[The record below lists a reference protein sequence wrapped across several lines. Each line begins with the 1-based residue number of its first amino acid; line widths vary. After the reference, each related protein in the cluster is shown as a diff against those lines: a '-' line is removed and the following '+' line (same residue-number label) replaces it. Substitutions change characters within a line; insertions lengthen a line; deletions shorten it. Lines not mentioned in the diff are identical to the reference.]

1 MGQVHWCVQTLHNCK
16 NKNVL
21 ISVALMNWLL
31 NFIAYLKSKNK
42 EKFMSTSLLTFYVL
56 IWPFIASLVLF
67 VLCYG
72 LYKDIQEAKTTGN
85 ELV

>member
-1 MGQVHWCVQTLHNCK
+1 MGQVHWYAQSLHYCHH
-16 NKNVL
+16 KNVL

-31 NFIAYLKSKNK
+31 SFIAYLKSKNK
-42 EKFMSTSLLTFYVL
+42 ENFMSTSLLTFYVL
-56 IWPFIASLVLF
+56 VWPFIASLVLF

>member
-1 MGQVHWCVQTLHNCK
+1 
-16 NKNVL
+16 
-21 ISVALMNWLL
+21 
-31 NFIAYLKSKNK
+31 
-42 EKFMSTSLLTFYVL
+42 MSTSLLTFYVL